1 MSDNSSRAKIATA
14 LRGVEAAEQ
23 LASRELLID
32 ASNAEL
38 LDVEDRLQHVLTRV
52 RAEMENRG
60 LF

>member
-1 MSDNSSRAKIATA
+1 MSDNSNRDKITDAM
-14 LRGVEAAEQ
+14 RGLETVEQ

-32 ASNAEL
+32 ARNAGL
-38 LDVEDRLQHVLTRV
+38 LDVEERLQHVLTRV